1 MQSLPSR
8 RSETNKKIISEKIS
22 ETITLN
28 KLPMSRY
35 LHFFLFTVTDVDD
48 IRNFSETKESPLT
61 WPKIDAKQLNEYV
74 NTELTV
80 YQRPFSLLGIPQNGL
95 FKSCEKIYDEFFA
108 EHMDNEKKYLTF
120 PRNRSSRFGFENV
133 PRVNELPILI
143 NHFEKSR
150 MDVILNTNK
159 IVLVNRELIWVPCEQ
174 VRIFNLNVSLNIP
187 DGLFGIL
194 TGTVN
199 DTLCECVTELITT
212 ENVISISLINLSSES
227 VMLLPGDIELVI
239 NILPCYIPEPWETY
253 NFPSPNFIKFSLIT
267 NKDFYVESNNYTIQN
282 FDYMFDCPDELKALI
297 IANKEILCHG
307 LVVETNIWLKNTT
320 PSVKI
325 FNPTSQRI
333 FVQAGICIATIIF
346 TCGHFILKLLP
357 NRVLNQLA
365 VLDKTS
371 MLWFQ
376 YSTE

>member
-1 MQSLPSR
+1 
-8 RSETNKKIISEKIS
+8 
-22 ETITLN
+22 
-28 KLPMSRY
+28 MSRY

-48 IRNFSETKESPLT
+48 IWNFSETKESSLT

-253 NFPSPNFIKFSLIT
+253 NFPYPNFIKF
-267 NKDFYVESNNYTIQN
+267 
-282 FDYMFDCPDELKALI
+282 
-297 IANKEILCHG
+297 
-307 LVVETNIWLKNTT
+307 
-320 PSVKI
+320 
-325 FNPTSQRI
+325 
-333 FVQAGICIATIIF
+333 
-346 TCGHFILKLLP
+346 
-357 NRVLNQLA
+357 
-365 VLDKTS
+365 
-371 MLWFQ
+371 
-376 YSTE
+376 